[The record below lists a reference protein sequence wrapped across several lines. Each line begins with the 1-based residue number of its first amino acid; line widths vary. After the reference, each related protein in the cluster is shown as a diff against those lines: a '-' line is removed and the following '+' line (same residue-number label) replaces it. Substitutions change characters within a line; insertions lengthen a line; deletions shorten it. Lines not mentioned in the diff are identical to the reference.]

1 MNMSSASNE
10 NKELYNSMMLKDY
23 IDGAPHLKHKKLKK
37 LYIELANKVV
47 SNSKKVNNSVLDIG
61 AGEGTTTNCFLSLG
75 SKVTAVDISQ
85 NQLNSLKKKCV
96 QYGDK
101 LQVICED
108 VNDTVKRSEKYDIIT
123 INSFLHHIPDYCN
136 LLQQASNLLEQN
148 GQIFTWQDPLR
159 YDTLNKFTS
168 LFSKLAYFSWRIR
181 KGDII
186 AGIKRR
192 IRRSK
197 GVYIDNVYDNA
208 EYHVTRNGVD
218 QDAIQKLFKDNG
230 FNVEIIEYFST
241 QGSLWQRIGDLFK
254 LKNTFGIIAQKK

>member
-1 MNMSSASNE
+1 MDKISASRE
-10 NKELYNSMMLKDY
+10 NREMYDSMELKDY
-23 IDGAPHLKHKKLKK
+23 IDGAPHLKHKKLRK
-37 LYIELANKVV
+37 LYIEFANKIVA
-47 SNSKKVNNSVLDIG
+47 NSKKNNNSVLDIG

-85 NQLNSLKKKCV
+85 NQLDSLKKRCF

-108 VNDTVKRSEKYDIIT
+108 VNDTVKRNEQYDIIT
-123 INSFLHHIPDYCN
+123 INSFLHHIPNYCN
-136 LLQQASNLLEQN
+136 LLQQASNLLKQN
-148 GQIFTWQDPLR
+148 GQIFTWQDPIR

-168 LFSKLAYFSWRIR
+168 LFSKIAYFSWRIR

-197 GVYIDNVYDNA
+197 GVYLDNVYDNA

-218 QDAIQKLFKDNG
+218 QDAIQKLFKDMG

-241 QGSLWQRIGDLFK
+241 QSAFWQCIGDLFK
-254 LKNTFGIIAQKK
+254 IKNTFGIVAQKK